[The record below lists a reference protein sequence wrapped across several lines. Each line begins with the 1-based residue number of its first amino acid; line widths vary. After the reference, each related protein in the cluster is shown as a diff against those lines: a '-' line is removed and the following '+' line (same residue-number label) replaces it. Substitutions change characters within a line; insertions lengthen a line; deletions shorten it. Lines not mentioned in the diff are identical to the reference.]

1 MPDDGLPAAPDL
13 ALLRDIAAASAAAT
27 LVLFGPA
34 LRILVA
40 NAAVAE
46 AVGAPAETL
55 LGRTAATALAGLR
68 AGHLRLLDRLR
79 AGGRAR
85 RWRRVPL
92 RLGAAAPARP
102 FAVEVAPLRGTDGR
116 AWGLFLQLRPAPAP
130 DDARATLDAL
140 FEDIPEGLILADAPD
155 ARIRRVS
162 AFGLR
167 QVNRAAADV
176 VGREAGEHPADWQ
189 VFHLDGTT
197 PARAEEL
204 PLTRA
209 VRRGEVVQHERWM
222 LRRPD
227 GSAVTILCSAG
238 PIRGAGRRIAGG
250 ILAWR
255 DVSDAHRTEAALAAS
270 EARYRALAEAGAQ
283 AVWTTGPR
291 GGLRRIDD
299 WTRLTGQP
307 KAEAEGDGWLDAVH
321 PEDRERVWQRWQ
333 ASLGSGAIYAAEYR
347 LLQAAGGGYR
357 WTAARAVPV
366 RAGGEGGPVVEWV
379 GVNSD
384 IHARKCA
391 EEALRASQERFRT
404 LAEAMPHLVWQTDAT
419 GAPEY
424 MNQRMLAYTGRRAGS
439 GRHAGDQ
446 GWLATVH
453 AEDAP
458 PLARAWEAA
467 LAEAGEFDVDA
478 RLRAPEGGWRWF
490 RIRAAPVRDEAGAVC
505 HWVGTCT
512 DVEDRRRAE
521 AAAHA
526 ALAAQEA
533 LARTAEHRI
542 KNSLQLVAS
551 LLRLKAGRMGEGTEA
566 RAALEA
572 AVARVQAV
580 AEAHRALQKSPDMR
594 SVRVADMLAELAAGA
609 GVLRPGADLRSAAD
623 PSLML
628 EADSAI
634 PLALLLSE
642 LVTGAL
648 AAGAPALALAAAAT
662 AEGVMTVTV
671 DGLPAWPPPA
681 GTPVSSL
688 AETVVR
694 ALARQIGATLGQEAA
709 AGRVRV
715 TVTLPAE
722 RRPA

>member
-13 ALLRDIAAASAAAT
+13 APLRDIAAASAAAT
-27 LVLFGPA
+27 LVLTGPA
-34 LRILVA
+34 LRIMVA
-40 NAAVAE
+40 NAALADAVGEPAE
-46 AVGAPAETL
+46 AL
-55 LGRTAATALAGLR
+55 LGRTAATALPGLGAGP
-68 AGHLRLLDRLR
+68 LRLLDRLR
-79 AGGRAR
+79 AEGRAR

-92 RLGAAAPARP
+92 RLGLAAPVRP
-102 FAVEVAPLRGTDGR
+102 FAVEVAPLRAPDGR
-116 AWGLFLQLRPAPAP
+116 AWGLFLQLRPAAPP
-130 DDARATLDAL
+130 DDAAATLDAL
-140 FEDIPEGLILADAPD
+140 FEDIPEGLILADAPEV
-155 ARIRRVS
+155 RIRRVS

-176 VGREAGEHPADWQ
+176 LGREAVEHPADWQ

-209 VRRGEVVQHERWM
+209 VQRGEVVQHERWV

-238 PIRGAGRRIAGG
+238 PIRGPGRRIEGG

-255 DVSDAHRTEAALAAS
+255 DVSDARRTEAALAAS
-270 EARYRALAEAGAQ
+270 EVRYRALAEAGAQ
-283 AVWTTGPR
+283 AVWATAPH
-291 GGLRRIDD
+291 GGLRRLEG

-321 PEDRERVWQRWQ
+321 PEDREGVWHCWQ
-333 ASLGSGAIYAAEYR
+333 AALAAGAIYEAEYR
-347 LLQAAGGGYR
+347 VRQAGGGYR

-366 RAGGEGGPVVEWV
+366 RAGGEAGPIVEWV
-379 GVNSD
+379 GVNAD
-384 IHARKCA
+384 IHARRCA

-419 GAPEY
+419 GAPDY
-424 MNQRMLAYTGRRAGS
+424 MNQRMLAFTGRRAGG

-453 AEDAP
+453 PEDAP
-458 PLARAWEAA
+458 ALARAWEAA
-467 LAEAGEFDVDA
+467 LAEAGEFDLDA

-490 RIRAAPVRDEAGAVC
+490 RIRAAPVRDDAGAVR

-609 GVLRPGADLRSAAD
+609 GVQRPGVDLRSTAD
-623 PSLML
+623 PDLML
-628 EADSAI
+628 EADCAI

-642 LVTGAL
+642 LVTCGVAS
-648 AAGAPALALAAAAT
+648 GAPALALAAEAT
-662 AEGVMTVTV
+662 GEGVVAVTV
-671 DGLPAWPPPA
+671 GGLPAWPPPP

-694 ALARQIGATLGQEAA
+694 ALARQIGATVTQERRGAS
-709 AGRVRV
+709 VQV

-722 RRPA
+722 RRPG